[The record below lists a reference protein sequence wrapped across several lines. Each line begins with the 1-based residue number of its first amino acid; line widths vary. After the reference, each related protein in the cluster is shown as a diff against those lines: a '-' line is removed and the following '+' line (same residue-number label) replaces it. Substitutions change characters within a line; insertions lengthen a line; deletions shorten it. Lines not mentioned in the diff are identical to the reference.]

1 MSPRGHVATCGFLN
15 RVLLLVPRGWRPRM
29 LLKPLDTQD
38 SLNNEGPCR
47 QMAVL
52 FCHSEEAPYSEE
64 EKPCSETQHAAK
76 DTGTCLF

>member
-1 MSPRGHVATCGFLN
+1 
-15 RVLLLVPRGWRPRM
+15 M